1 MSEDVAIRD
10 AVSTDADAMA
20 RLCSQLRYPTESSDM
35 PRRLARLSSDPNAR
49 AMVATQGDNV
59 VGLITVHLRN
69 TINHEAPIGQI
80 TLLVVDEAI
89 RSRGAGRALV
99 AAAENWARSRG
110 TRRITVTT
118 ALERSGAHAFYEK
131 VGYSHTGRRYG
142 KDFPMPA
149 PSER

>member
-1 MSEDVAIRD
+1 MSEDVVIRD

-20 RLCSQLRYPTESSDM
+20 RLCTQLRYPTESSDM

-49 AMVATQGDNV
+49 ALVATQGDNV
-59 VGLITVHLRN
+59 VGLITVHLRD

-99 AAAENWARSRG
+99 EAAETWAQSRG

-118 ALERSGAHAFYEK
+118 ALDRSGAHAFYEK
-131 VGYSHTGRRYG
+131 IGYSHTGRRYW
-142 KDFPMPA
+142 KDFPA
-149 PSER
+149 SITR